1 MMFNVI
7 LLDPPWAYNAR
18 NNPDTRFGGGAGG
31 HYGTMTIEQIAA
43 LPIGELASDNC
54 AMFMWCTFPQ
64 IDKQMQLFKQWG
76 FEYKTVAFTWI
87 KTNPKNG
94 KPFFGVGYYAKSNAE
109 VCLLGIKGRM
119 KPISNKVSSVIISPK
134 EKHSKKPD
142 EARNRIV
149 QLFGDVPRIELFA
162 RQRCEGWTSL
172 GNELSGKDIRT
183 EMEELIC
190 TK

>member
-1 MMFNVI
+1 MFEI
-7 LLDPPWAYNAR
+7 LYIDPPWQYNAR

-43 LPIGELASDNC
+43 LPIGELASENC

-149 QLFGDVPRIELFA
+149 QLFGDRPRVELFA
-162 RQRCEGWTSL
+162 RQNTEGWKCL

-183 EMEELIC
+183 EIKELIC